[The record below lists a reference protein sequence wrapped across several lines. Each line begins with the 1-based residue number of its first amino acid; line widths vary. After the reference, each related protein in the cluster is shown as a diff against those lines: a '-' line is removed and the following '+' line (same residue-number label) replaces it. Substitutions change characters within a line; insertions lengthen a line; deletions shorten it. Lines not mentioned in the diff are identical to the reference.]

1 MAQYLLDVVK
11 TTPVGHYPIG
21 NRLADRIAPNKRNAM
36 KNNTFEKSLSTIEG
50 TLGYTFRDK
59 SLIKQAFTRTSYC
72 NEHPAEKLQSNEVLE
87 FFGDGVLSVT
97 IISFLLENRTE
108 RYRHG
113 IRTELGEGDFSN
125 IKSKLSDKTNL
136 SRSIERLGLE
146 KYLLLGEG
154 DKKLGIE
161 KEPSVMED
169 LFESIVGAVYIDSE
183 KNMTAVAHVVSNILD
198 MSVYEKDS
206 KPMQSAK
213 NSLQEYCADKSRRL
227 PPPEYKTVKEE
238 GPDHKKYYTRG
249 VYIGGELVACGTG
262 KNMKIADAKAAEAA
276 LEVLTANERGKN
288 EPNPLPRAKL
298 TVQKPVAAGTQKT
311 TVPTTQKRTA
321 PKGSKPDK
329 KAASAKVTGKP
340 KASKEAAEAKNT
352 KAGSK
357 AAPLTN
363 KMKKAPHDKQSDAGK
378 NIKASDNT
386 ASGTA
391 NAALKAYAAQKGILS
406 PAYHDLGMTRTH
418 SGVIEYRIECRFA
431 GRSTTATAPSRPLAR
446 EKASLEMARILNI
459 RI

>member
-1 MAQYLLDVVK
+1 MKKDLF
-11 TTPVGHYPIG
+11 
-21 NRLADRIAPNKRNAM
+21 DRALPEI
-36 KNNTFEKSLSTIEG
+36 EKK
-50 TLGYTFRDK
+50 LGYTFRDK

-72 NEHPAEKLQSNEVLE
+72 NEHPGENLQSNEVLE

-136 SRSIERLGLE
+136 SRSIERVGLE

-183 KNMTAVAHVVSNILD
+183 KNMTSVARVVSNILD
-198 MSVYEKDS
+198 MSVYEKNS
-206 KPMQSAK
+206 KPVQSAK

-238 GPDHKKYYTRG
+238 GPDHKKSYTRG
-249 VYIGGELVACGTG
+249 VYIGGELIACGTG

-276 LEVLTANERGKN
+276 LDSLIAKEKGKN
-288 EPNPLPRAKL
+288 ETKPLPRAKK
-298 TVQKPVAAGTQKT
+298 TSQKSVAADAKKTAVPAGQKP
-311 TVPTTQKRTA
+311 TA
-321 PKGSKPDK
+321 PKVSRSDK
-329 KAASAKVTGKP
+329 NADSVKVTGKP
-340 KASKEAAEAKNT
+340 RSSKRSAEEKNT
-352 KAGSK
+352 KADTKPVPPSK
-357 AAPLTN
+357 KTK
-363 KMKKAPHDKQSDAGK
+363 KMPHGKQSDAIK
-378 NIKASDNT
+378 NNKDSDNT
-386 ASGTA
+386 ASSTA
-391 NAALKAYAAQKGILS
+391 SVALKTYATQKGILS
-406 PAYHDLGMTRTH
+406 PAYHDLGMMRTH

-431 GRSTTATAPSRPLAR
+431 GRSTTATAASRSLAR
-446 EKASLEMARILNI
+446 EKASYEMTRILNI
-459 RI
+459 KI